1 MQKAHTQP
9 KDLDKNGG
17 KRVIETKSL
26 KCDLDKQYGMI
37 YAKAISLII
46 LDKNAPYIG
55 HLPAFRRGQVG
66 SHFLTSHKRDEKS
79 AGAFVMTPSSKL
91 SLDGRARILWL
102 GIDHVCS

>member
-9 KDLDKNGG
+9 KDLDKNGA
-17 KRVIETKSL
+17 KRVMETKRL
-26 KCDLDKQYGMI
+26 KGDFNTQYGMI

-55 HLPAFRRGQVG
+55 HPPAFRRGQVG

-79 AGAFVMTPSSKL
+79 ARLSS
-91 SLDGRARILWL
+91 
-102 GIDHVCS
+102 